1 MLWKS
6 GQNFLKILLV
16 FWRHYLN
23 EFPETRDSL
32 LVQVKD
38 PENREAWER
47 FAQMYRPVIYR
58 IALARGLQDADAHDL
73 AQQVL
78 MRVACAIGRWE
89 KAHEQTRFR
98 NWLSRITRN
107 AILNALTRRPKDRAL
122 GGSSVQDLLEEVPD
136 CDEGTDEL
144 IAMEY
149 RRELYLRASELV
161 RPMVTSETWEAFQR
175 TVVEGHEI
183 EDVANDLGKS
193 VGAIYSCRS
202 RVMLRLREAVREMEE
217 VGITTDQIG
226 YVP

>member
-1 MLWKS
+1 M
-6 GQNFLKILLV
+6 
-16 FWRHYLN
+16 N

-47 FAQMYRPVIYR
+47 FAQMYRPVIFR

-78 MRVACAIGRWE
+78 MSVASAIGRWE
-89 KAHEQTRFR
+89 KETKFR

-107 AILNALTRRPKDRAL
+107 AILNALTRRPKDQAK
-122 GGSSVQDLLEEVPD
+122 GGSSVQDLLEEVPN
-136 CDEGTDEL
+136 CDEATDEL
-144 IAMEY
+144 IAKEY

-161 RPMVTSETWEAFQR
+161 RPTVTSETWEAFQR
-175 TVVEGHEI
+175 TVVAGHEI
-183 EDVANDLGKS
+183 EDVAKDLGKS

-202 RVMLRLREAVREMEE
+202 RVMLRLRETVKDLEE
-217 VGITTDQIG
+217 LA
-226 YVP
+226 